1 MSKVTHNKQMADS
14 GHELGPKSKAW
25 ALHFTWLGLEK
36 SRVSKEMQTVYCGVK
51 CAVEVGVLGKGF
63 MIEKR
68 SNFLGKGIPE
78 KMTWAAKRCLD

>member
-36 SRVSKEMQTVYCGVK
+36 SRVSKETQTVCCGVK
-51 CAVEVGVLGKGF
+51 CAVKWG
-63 MIEKR
+63 
-68 SNFLGKGIPE
+68 
-78 KMTWAAKRCLD
+78 C